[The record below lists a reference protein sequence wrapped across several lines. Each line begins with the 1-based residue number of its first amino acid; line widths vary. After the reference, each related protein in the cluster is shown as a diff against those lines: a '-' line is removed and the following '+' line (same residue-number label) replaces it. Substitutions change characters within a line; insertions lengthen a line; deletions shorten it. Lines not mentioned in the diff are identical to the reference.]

1 MTEDKKIYERPQRQL
16 WEKEIE
22 GSSNDIVFEFFQTN
36 DKECIY
42 SKGYP
47 GGINFEFYPNKKK
60 LNILY
65 PFPTFKEL
73 TELGVE
79 LYCEHEGH
87 DWQSIAPGIELDWC
101 DEGDGTL
108 YINESLHNALIK
120 FFISELRYKE
130 DSWEFDGKK
139 YFEKNSGLQNYMDNN
154 FAIEYLFRKIPSNL
168 ESYLFTADDFSAGL
182 FDGINLCNWTVQK
195 KFNENGYLDVE
206 VSIDLPK
213 FHNEVCRD
221 LCCKEA
227 NYGIDYMFGYVNG
240 VDGRRDDGKDY
251 GVYTSIDL
259 DGIYGSSH
267 EIEVEFPWNRNS

>member
-1 MTEDKKIYERPQRQL
+1 MTEDKKIYERPQGDGI
-16 WEKEIE
+16 WSEEN
-22 GSSNDIVFEFFQTN
+22 GIVFEFFQTN
-36 DKECIY
+36 DQECIY

-130 DSWEFDGKK
+130 VSCEDDEI
-139 YFEKNSGLQNYMDNN
+139 YFGRYSRLEGYMINN
-154 FAIEYLFRKIPSNL
+154 FAIEYLFREIPSNL
-168 ESYLFTADDFSAGL
+168 KSYLFSGYDFSSGL

-195 KFNENGYLDVE
+195 KFNEKGYLDIE
-206 VSIDLPK
+206 VSINLPK
-213 FHNEVCRD
+213 FHNEVCREI
-221 LCCKEA
+221 CCKKGG
-227 NYGIDYMFGYVNG
+227 YGIDNMFGYMNG
-240 VDGRRDDGKDY
+240 VDGRRDDSQDE
-251 GVYTSIDL
+251 GVYCSIDL

-267 EIEVEFPWNRNS
+267 KIEVEFPWNRNS